1 MGRISMKCV
10 VGTCRKQI
18 TEVVVN

>member
-18 TEVVVN
+18 TEVVVK

>member
-1 MGRISMKCV
+1 MGRIFMKCV